1 MSGIH
6 LPDTLF
12 LVSSKDDEIRK
23 LAERSI
29 GATRKISDILL
40 ELQGE
45 IQLAK
50 ESNDQQT
57 TTIETSKSEMDDAR
71 HSINLLIEG
80 TELSRQKIEQLD
92 ELVAHL
98 QMVSTEE
105 NQIFSS
111 LYSSIQSNAANSEE
125 LLSMVEDVSVS
136 VNRLNKLLD
145 KLVDHTSELEK
156 LF

>member
-1 MSGIH
+1 M
-6 LPDTLF
+6 
-12 LVSSKDDEIRK
+12 VSSKDDEVRK

-45 IQLAK
+45 IQLVK

-145 KLVDHTSELEK
+145 KLVDHTSS
-156 LF
+156 

>member
-1 MSGIH
+1 ME
-6 LPDTLF
+6 F
-12 LVSSKDDEIRK
+12 
-23 LAERSI
+23 
-29 GATRKISDILL
+29 
-40 ELQGE
+40 QGE

-92 ELVAHL
+92 ELVARL

-111 LYSSIQSNAANSEE
+111 LYSSIQSNTTNSEE

>member
-29 GATRKISDILL
+29 GATRKISNILL

-71 HSINLLIEG
+71 SL
-80 TELSRQKIEQLD
+80 QL
-92 ELVAHL
+92 
-98 QMVSTEE
+98 TC
-105 NQIFSS
+105 
-111 LYSSIQSNAANSEE
+111 
-125 LLSMVEDVSVS
+125 
-136 VNRLNKLLD
+136 
-145 KLVDHTSELEK
+145 
-156 LF
+156 

>member
-12 LVSSKDDEIRK
+12 LVSSKDDEVRK

-45 IQLAK
+45 IQLVK

-145 KLVDHTSELEK
+145 KLVDHTSS
-156 LF
+156 

>member
-71 HSINLLIEG
+71 QSIHLLIEG
-80 TELSRQKIEQLD
+80 TEFSRQKIEQLD
-92 ELVAHL
+92 ELVERL
-98 QMVSTEE
+98 QLVSNEE

>member
-45 IQLAK
+45 IQLVK

>member
-1 MSGIH
+1 M
-6 LPDTLF
+6 
-12 LVSSKDDEIRK
+12 VSSKDDEIRK

-45 IQLAK
+45 IQLVK

>member
-45 IQLAK
+45 IQLVK
-50 ESNDQQT
+50 ESNDQQA

>member
-1 MSGIH
+1 M
-6 LPDTLF
+6 PDTLF
-12 LVSSKDDEIRK
+12 LVSSKDDEVRK

-45 IQLAK
+45 IQLVK

-145 KLVDHTSELEK
+145 KLVDHTSS
-156 LF
+156 

>member
-1 MSGIH
+1 M
-6 LPDTLF
+6 
-12 LVSSKDDEIRK
+12 
-23 LAERSI
+23 
-29 GATRKISDILL
+29 
-40 ELQGE
+40 
-45 IQLAK
+45 
-50 ESNDQQT
+50 
-57 TTIETSKSEMDDAR
+57 
-71 HSINLLIEG
+71 LIEG

>member
-92 ELVAHL
+92 ELVARL

-145 KLVDHTSELEK
+145 KLFDHTSELEK